1 MTSEF
6 IANIIRLKLTE
17 SDEINRE
24 DILNI
29 LAMQSK
35 NMYQDIEEYQKLIND
50 TIIEYF
56 TYNSNGHNFTNL
68 KVLQIFESLAASYK
82 VSEDFDIWA
91 ILRYTI
97 STFEVF
103 QPTSDFC

>member
-1 MTSEF
+1 MTSKF

-50 TIIEYF
+50 TIIAYF
-56 TYNSNGHNFTNL
+56 TYNPNGQNFTNP
-68 KVLQIFESLAASYK
+68 KVLQIFESLAESYK
-82 VSEDFDIWA
+82 VSVSVKKFRKI
-91 ILRYTI
+91 IR
-97 STFEVF
+97 
-103 QPTSDFC
+103 